1 MDLLVFALLLLVLL
15 CVLLGAGLW
24 ISMSLA
30 AVGYVAMAHVHP
42 SPGLFLASAYWEST
56 GSWTLAAL
64 PMFVW
69 MGEILFRTRLS
80 EELFNGLSPWVRWLP
95 GRLLHVNILAC
106 GIFGSVSGSSAATCA
121 TVSKIAL
128 PELKRRGY
136 DERVAVGSLATSG
149 TLGIL
154 IPPSIIMVVYAV
166 AAEVSIVRVFI
177 AGCLPGLIV
186 MALFSAYI
194 AVWALLNP
202 SKQPVREPAMPFMEK
217 LRQSAQLIPCAILII
232 VVIGTMFVGWAT
244 ATEAAAFGVLGSL
257 LMALGRRVGYGVLA
271 LGLALGVSG
280 MIAWHQ
286 ALAFVFFAVLG
297 IAAGERILTWRNFIE
312 SITGATRLSCMI
324 MFILA
329 GAAFLTK
336 AMALTGIPAALAQ
349 GVAALNLGPYGL
361 IAILTIV
368 YVLLG
373 TALDGVSMIV
383 LTTSIVIPLVQH
395 AGFDLV
401 WFGIFIVLLVEI
413 AEITPPVGFNL
424 FVMQTM
430 TGMEQ
435 TEVAKASLPFFLMLV
450 VTVVLITLFPAT
462 LVTGLPEW
470 LLAR

>member
-1 MDLLVFALLLLVLL
+1 VDLLTFALLLLVLL
-15 CVLLGAGLW
+15 CMLLGAGMW

-30 AVGYVAMAHVHP
+30 GVGYIAMFFFHP
-42 SPGLFLASAYWEST
+42 SPGLFLASAFWEST
-56 GSWTLAAL
+56 GSWSLAAL

-69 MGEILFRTRLS
+69 MGEILFRTKLS
-80 EELFNGLSPWVRWLP
+80 EELFNGLAPWVRRIP
-95 GRLLHVNILAC
+95 GGLLHVNILAC

-136 DERVAVGSLATSG
+136 DENIAIGSLATSG

-154 IPPSIIMVVYAV
+154 IPPSIIMIVYAV
-166 AAEVSIVRVFI
+166 AAEVSIIRIFI
-177 AGCLPGLIV
+177 AGCLPALIV
-186 MALFSAYI
+186 MLLFSGYI

-202 SKQPVREPAMPFMEK
+202 SKQPLREPRMNLGAK
-217 LRQSAQLIPCAILII
+217 LRASAQLIPCALLIMGT
-232 VVIGTMFVGWAT
+232 IGTMFIGWAT

-257 LMALGRRVGYGVLA
+257 VLA
-271 LGLALGVSG
+271 
-280 MIAWHQ
+280 
-286 ALAFVFFAVLG
+286 AVTRSLS
-297 IAAGERILTWRNFIE
+297 WQSFID
-312 SITGATRLSCMI
+312 SLRGATRLSCMI

-336 AMALTGIPAALAQ
+336 AMALTGIPAALAA
-349 GVAALNLGPYGL
+349 GAAALELGPYGL
-361 IAILTIV
+361 IAILTVVYIV
-368 YVLLG
+368 LG

-383 LTTSIVIPLVQH
+383 LTTSIVIPMVQQ

-430 TGMEQ
+430 TGKEQ
-435 TEVAKASLPFFLMLV
+435 TEVALASLPFFLMLV
-450 VTVVLITLFPAT
+450 VTVVLCTVFPVT
-462 LVTGLPEW
+462 LVTGMPEW
-470 LLAR
+470 LLAG

>member
-1 MDLLVFALLLLVLL
+1 MDLLTFSLLLLVVL
-15 CVLLGAGLW
+15 CLLLGAGLW

-30 AVGYVAMAHVHP
+30 AVGYIAMASASP
-42 SPGLFLASAYWEST
+42 TPGLFLAGAMWEAT

-69 MGEILFRTRLS
+69 MGEILFRTKLS
-80 EELFNGLSPWVRWLP
+80 EELFNGLAPWVRRIP

-128 PELKRRGY
+128 PELRRRGY
-136 DERVAVGSLATSG
+136 DERVAIGSLATAG
-149 TLGIL
+149 TLGIM

-177 AGCLPGLIV
+177 AGMIPGLLV
-186 MALFSAYI
+186 MGLFSAYI
-194 AVWALLNP
+194 VVWALLNP
-202 SKQPVREPAMPFMEK
+202 KKQPPVEPRMSFMEK
-217 LRQSAQLIPCAILII
+217 LRASAQLIPCALLI
-232 VVIGTMFVGWAT
+232 VAVIGSMFAGWAT
-244 ATEAAAFGVLGSL
+244 ATEAAAFGVFGSL
-257 LMALGRRVGYGVLA
+257 VLA
-271 LGLALGVSG
+271 
-280 MIAWHQ
+280 
-286 ALAFVFFAVLG
+286 AVTRTLS
-297 IAAGERILTWRNFIE
+297 WE
-312 SITGATRLSCMI
+312 SFRESLYGATRLSCMI

-329 GAAFLTK
+329 GASFLTK
-336 AMALTGIPAALAQ
+336 AMALTGIPAALAS
-349 GVAALNLGPYGL
+349 GVAALGLGPYGI
-361 IAILTIV
+361 IAILVVV
-368 YVLLG
+368 YVVLG

-383 LTTSIVIPLVQH
+383 LTTSIVVPMVQQ

-430 TGMEQ
+430 TGKEQ
-435 TEVAKASLPFFLMLV
+435 GEVAMASLPFFAMLV
-450 VTVVLITLFPAT
+450 LTVVLITLFPVT

>member
-1 MDLLVFALLLLVLL
+1 MELLSFALLLLILL
-15 CVLLGAGLW
+15 CVLLGTGLW
-24 ISMSLA
+24 IPMSLA
-30 AVGYVAMAHVHP
+30 VVGYIAMMAVHP
-42 SPGLFLASAYWEST
+42 QPGLFLASSMWEST

-69 MGEILFRTRLS
+69 MGEILFRTKLS

-128 PELKRRGY
+128 PELRRRGY
-136 DERVAVGSLATSG
+136 DEGVAIGSLATAG
-149 TLGIL
+149 TLGIM

-177 AGCLPGLIV
+177 AGMIPGILV
-186 MALFSAYI
+186 MVLFSAYI
-194 AVWALLNP
+194 AIWAVLNP
-202 SKQPVREPAMPFMEK
+202 DKQPAKEPALSFREK
-217 LRQSAQLIPCAILII
+217 MRASAQLIPCAILII
-232 VVIGTMFVGWAT
+232 AVIGTMFIGWAT
-244 ATEAAAFGVLGSL
+244 ATEAAGFGVLGSL
-257 LMALGRRVGYGVLA
+257 ILA
-271 LGLALGVSG
+271 
-280 MIAWHQ
+280 
-286 ALAFVFFAVLG
+286 AVT
-297 IAAGERILTWRNFIE
+297 RTLTWQSFKE
-312 SITGATRLSCMI
+312 SLMGATRLSCMI

-336 AMALTGIPAALAQ
+336 AMALTGIPSALAS
-349 GVAALNLGPYGL
+349 GVEALNLGPLGI
-361 IAILTIV
+361 IAILTVV
-368 YVLLG
+368 YLILG

-383 LTTSIVIPLVQH
+383 LTTSIVVPMVQT

-413 AEITPPVGFNL
+413 AEITPPLGFNL

-430 TGMEQ
+430 TGKEQ
-435 TEVAKASLPFFLMLV
+435 TEVAWASLPFFLMLV
-450 VTVVLITLFPAT
+450 LTVVLITLFPVT

>member
-1 MDLLVFALLLLVLL
+1 MEMLSFALLLLILL
-15 CVLLGAGLW
+15 CVLLGTGLW
-24 ISMSLA
+24 IPMSLA
-30 AVGYVAMAHVHP
+30 VVGYIAMIAVHP
-42 SPGLFLASAYWEST
+42 QPGLFLASSMWEST

-69 MGEILFRTRLS
+69 MGEILFRTKLS

-128 PELKRRGY
+128 PELRRRGY
-136 DERVAVGSLATSG
+136 DESVAIGSLATAG
-149 TLGIL
+149 TLGIM

-177 AGCLPGLIV
+177 AGMIPGILV
-186 MALFSAYI
+186 MVLFSAYI
-194 AVWALLNP
+194 AIWAVLNP
-202 SKQPVREPAMPFMEK
+202 DKQPAKEPALSFREK
-217 LRQSAQLIPCAILII
+217 MRASAQLIPCAILII
-232 VVIGTMFVGWAT
+232 AVIGTMFIGWAT
-244 ATEAAAFGVLGSL
+244 ATEAAGFGVLGSL
-257 LMALGRRVGYGVLA
+257 ILA
-271 LGLALGVSG
+271 
-280 MIAWHQ
+280 
-286 ALAFVFFAVLG
+286 AVT
-297 IAAGERILTWRNFIE
+297 RSLTWE
-312 SITGATRLSCMI
+312 SFKESLMGATRLSCMI

-336 AMALTGIPAALAQ
+336 GMALTGIPSALAS
-349 GVAALNLGPYGL
+349 GVEALNLGPFGI
-361 IAILTIV
+361 IAILTVV
-368 YVLLG
+368 YLILG

-383 LTTSIVIPLVQH
+383 LTTSIVVPMVQA

-413 AEITPPVGFNL
+413 AEITPPLGFNL

-430 TGMEQ
+430 TGKEQ
-435 TEVAKASLPFFLMLV
+435 TEVAWASLPFFLMLV
-450 VTVVLITLFPAT
+450 LTVVLITLFPVT

>member
-1 MDLLVFALLLLVLL
+1 MGLLGLALFLLVLL
-15 CVLLGAGLW
+15 CLLLGAGLW
-24 ISMSLA
+24 IAMALA
-30 AVGYVAMAHVHP
+30 AVGWVAMSVVHP
-42 SPGLFLASAYWEST
+42 MPGQFLASAFWEST

-69 MGEILFRTRLS
+69 MGEILFRTKLS
-80 EELFNGLSPWVRWLP
+80 EELFNGLSPWVRRIP

-128 PELKRRGY
+128 PELRRRGY
-136 DERVAVGSLATSG
+136 DERVAIGSLATSG

-186 MALFSAYI
+186 MLLFSAYI
-194 AVWALLNP
+194 AVWAMLNP
-202 SKQPVREPAMPFMEK
+202 AKQPPPEPPMRLGAK
-217 LRQSAQLIPCAILII
+217 LRQSAQLIPCGLLI
-232 VVIGTMFVGWAT
+232 VGVIGTMFVGWAT

-257 LMALGRRVGYGVLA
+257 LLAGVT
-271 LGLALGVSG
+271 GS
-280 MIAWHQ
+280 
-286 ALAFVFFAVLG
+286 
-297 IAAGERILTWRNFIE
+297 LTWRNFLD
-312 SITGATRLSCMI
+312 SLQGATRLSCMI
-324 MFILA
+324 IFILA
-329 GAAFLTK
+329 GASFLTK
-336 AMALTGIPAALAQ
+336 AMALTGIPAALAEA
-349 GVAALNLGPYGL
+349 VVHANLGPYGL
-361 IAILTIV
+361 IAILTVV

-430 TGMEQ
+430 TGKEQ
-435 TEVAKASLPFFLMLV
+435 TEVARASLPFFLLLV
-450 VTVVLITLFPAT
+450 VTVVLITLFPVT

-470 LLAR
+470 LLSR

>member
-1 MDLLVFALLLLVLL
+1 MGMLELSGLLLLLL
-15 CVLLGAGLW
+15 
-24 ISMSLA
+24 
-30 AVGYVAMAHVHP
+30 
-42 SPGLFLASAYWEST
+42 GLFLAGGLWIGMSLAFVGFIAMTFVHPQPGTYLATSFWEAT

-69 MGEILFRTRLS
+69 MGEILFRTKLS
-80 EELFNGLSPWVRWLP
+80 EELFNGLAPWVRRIP

-136 DERVAVGSLATSG
+136 DEDVAIGSLATSG
-149 TLGIL
+149 TLGIM

-177 AGCLPGLIV
+177 AGCIPGLIV
-186 MALFSAYI
+186 MALFSLYI
-194 AVWALLNP
+194 AVWAVLNP
-202 SKQPVREPAMPFMEK
+202 RKQPPMEPSLSFMEK
-217 LRQSAQLIPCAILII
+217 MRQSAQLIPCALLII
-232 VVIGTMFVGWAT
+232 GVIGTMFIGWAT

-257 LMALGRRVGYGVLA
+257 LLA
-271 LGLALGVSG
+271 
-280 MIAWHQ
+280 
-286 ALAFVFFAVLG
+286 AVTG
-297 IAAGERILTWRNFIE
+297 CLTWE
-312 SITGATRLSCMI
+312 SFRDSLTGATRLSCMI

-329 GAAFLTK
+329 GAAYLTK
-336 AMALTGIPAALAQ
+336 AMALTGIPAALAAA
-349 GVAALNLGPYGL
+349 VAGMGLGPYGI
-361 IAILTIV
+361 IAMLTVV

-373 TALDGVSMIV
+373 TALDGTSMIV
-383 LTTSIVIPLVQH
+383 LTTSIVVPMIQQ

-430 TGMEQ
+430 TGKEQ
-435 TEVAKASLPFFLMLV
+435 TAVARASLPFFLMLV
-450 VTVVLITLFPAT
+450 VTVAVITVWPAT
-462 LVTGLPEW
+462 VTWLPDV
-470 LLAR
+470 LLSR

>member
-1 MDLLVFALLLLVLL
+1 MELLSFALLLLILL
-15 CVLLGAGLW
+15 CVLLGTGLW
-24 ISMSLA
+24 IPMSLA
-30 AVGYVAMAHVHP
+30 AVGYIAMMAVHP
-42 SPGLFLASAYWEST
+42 QPGLFLASSMWEST

-69 MGEILFRTRLS
+69 MGEILFRTKLS

-128 PELKRRGY
+128 PELRRRGY
-136 DERVAVGSLATSG
+136 DEGVAIGSLATAG
-149 TLGIL
+149 TLGIM

-177 AGCLPGLIV
+177 AGMIPGILV
-186 MALFSAYI
+186 MVLFSAYI
-194 AVWALLNP
+194 AIWAVLNP
-202 SKQPVREPAMPFMEK
+202 DKQPAKEPALSFREK
-217 LRQSAQLIPCAILII
+217 MRASAQLIPCAILII
-232 VVIGTMFVGWAT
+232 AVIGTMFIGWAT
-244 ATEAAAFGVLGSL
+244 ATEAAGFGVLGSL
-257 LMALGRRVGYGVLA
+257 ILA
-271 LGLALGVSG
+271 
-280 MIAWHQ
+280 
-286 ALAFVFFAVLG
+286 AVT
-297 IAAGERILTWRNFIE
+297 RSLTWQSFKE
-312 SITGATRLSCMI
+312 SLMGATRLSCMI

-336 AMALTGIPAALAQ
+336 GMALTGIPSALAS
-349 GVAALNLGPYGL
+349 GVEALNLGPFGI
-361 IAILTIV
+361 IAILTVV
-368 YVLLG
+368 YLILG

-383 LTTSIVIPLVQH
+383 LTTSIVVPMVQT

-413 AEITPPVGFNL
+413 AEITPPLGFNL

-430 TGMEQ
+430 TGKEQ
-435 TEVAKASLPFFLMLV
+435 TEVAWASLPFFLMLV
-450 VTVVLITLFPAT
+450 LTVVLITLFPVT

>member
-1 MDLLVFALLLLVLL
+1 MEMLTFALLLLILL
-15 CVLLGAGLW
+15 CVLLGTGLW
-24 ISMSLA
+24 IPMSLA
-30 AVGYVAMAHVHP
+30 VVGYIAMMAVHP
-42 SPGLFLASAYWEST
+42 QPGLFLASSMWEST

-69 MGEILFRTRLS
+69 MGEILFRTKLS

-128 PELKRRGY
+128 PELRRRGY
-136 DERVAVGSLATSG
+136 DEGVAVGSLATAG
-149 TLGIL
+149 TLGIM

-177 AGCLPGLIV
+177 AGMIPGILV
-186 MALFSAYI
+186 MVLFSAYI
-194 AVWALLNP
+194 AIWAVLNP
-202 SKQPVREPAMPFMEK
+202 DKQPAKEPALSFREK
-217 LRQSAQLIPCAILII
+217 MRASAQLIPCAILII
-232 VVIGTMFVGWAT
+232 AVIGTMFIGWAT
-244 ATEAAAFGVLGSL
+244 ATEAAGFGVLGSL
-257 LMALGRRVGYGVLA
+257 ILA
-271 LGLALGVSG
+271 
-280 MIAWHQ
+280 
-286 ALAFVFFAVLG
+286 AVT
-297 IAAGERILTWRNFIE
+297 RTLTWQSFKE
-312 SITGATRLSCMI
+312 SLMGATRLSCMI

-336 AMALTGIPAALAQ
+336 AMALTGIPSALAS
-349 GVAALNLGPYGL
+349 GVEALNLGPLGI
-361 IAILTIV
+361 IAILTVV
-368 YVLLG
+368 YLILG

-383 LTTSIVIPLVQH
+383 LTTSIVVPMVQT

-413 AEITPPVGFNL
+413 AEITPPLGFNL

-430 TGMEQ
+430 TGKEQ
-435 TEVAKASLPFFLMLV
+435 TEVAWASLPFFLMLV
-450 VTVVLITLFPAT
+450 LTVVLITLFPVT

>member
-1 MDLLVFALLLLVLL
+1 MDLLSFALLLLILL
-15 CVLLGAGLW
+15 CVLLGTGLW
-24 ISMSLA
+24 IPMSLA
-30 AVGYVAMAHVHP
+30 VVGYIAMMAVHP
-42 SPGLFLASAYWEST
+42 QPGLFLASSMWEST

-69 MGEILFRTRLS
+69 MGEILFRTKLS

-128 PELKRRGY
+128 PELRRRGY
-136 DERVAVGSLATSG
+136 DEGVAIGSLATAG
-149 TLGIL
+149 TLGIM

-177 AGCLPGLIV
+177 AGMIPGILV
-186 MALFSAYI
+186 MVLFSAYI
-194 AVWALLNP
+194 AIWAVLNP
-202 SKQPVREPAMPFMEK
+202 DKQPAKEPALSFQEK
-217 LRQSAQLIPCAILII
+217 MRASAQLIPCAILII
-232 VVIGTMFVGWAT
+232 AVIGTMFVGWAT
-244 ATEAAAFGVLGSL
+244 ATEAAAFGVLG
-257 LMALGRRVGYGVLA
+257 ALILA
-271 LGLALGVSG
+271 
-280 MIAWHQ
+280 
-286 ALAFVFFAVLG
+286 AVT
-297 IAAGERILTWRNFIE
+297 RTLTWQSFKE
-312 SITGATRLSCMI
+312 SLMGATRLSCMI

-336 AMALTGIPAALAQ
+336 AMALTGIPTALAA
-349 GVAALNLGPYGL
+349 GVQTLNLGPFGI
-361 IAILTIV
+361 IAILTVV
-368 YVLLG
+368 YLILG

-383 LTTSIVIPLVQH
+383 LTTSIVVPMVQA

-413 AEITPPVGFNL
+413 AEITPPLGFNL

-430 TGMEQ
+430 TGKEQ
-435 TEVAKASLPFFLMLV
+435 TEVAWASLPFFLMLV
-450 VTVVLITLFPAT
+450 LTVVLITLFPVT

>member
-1 MDLLVFALLLLVLL
+1 LLILL
-15 CVLLGAGLW
+15 CVLLGTGLW
-24 ISMSLA
+24 IPMSLA
-30 AVGYVAMAHVHP
+30 VVGYIAMMAVHP
-42 SPGLFLASAYWEST
+42 QPGLFLASSMWEST

-69 MGEILFRTRLS
+69 MGEILFRTKLS

-128 PELKRRGY
+128 PELRRRGY
-136 DERVAVGSLATSG
+136 DEGVAVGSLATAG
-149 TLGIL
+149 TLGIM

-177 AGCLPGLIV
+177 AGMIPGILV
-186 MALFSAYI
+186 MVLFSAYI
-194 AVWALLNP
+194 AIWAMLNP
-202 SKQPVREPAMPFMEK
+202 DKQPAKEPALSFREK
-217 LRQSAQLIPCAILII
+217 MRASAQLIPCTILII
-232 VVIGTMFVGWAT
+232 AVIGTMFIGWAT
-244 ATEAAAFGVLGSL
+244 ATEAAGFGVLGSL
-257 LMALGRRVGYGVLA
+257 ILA
-271 LGLALGVSG
+271 
-280 MIAWHQ
+280 
-286 ALAFVFFAVLG
+286 AVT
-297 IAAGERILTWRNFIE
+297 RTLTWE
-312 SITGATRLSCMI
+312 SFKESLMGATRLSCMI

-336 AMALTGIPAALAQ
+336 AMALTGIPSALAS
-349 GVAALNLGPYGL
+349 GVEALNLGPLGI
-361 IAILTIV
+361 IAILTVV
-368 YVLLG
+368 YLILG

-383 LTTSIVIPLVQH
+383 LTTSIVVPMVQA

-413 AEITPPVGFNL
+413 AEITPPLGFNL

-430 TGMEQ
+430 TGKEQ
-435 TEVAKASLPFFLMLV
+435 TEVAWASLPFFLMLV
-450 VTVVLITLFPAT
+450 LTVVLITLFPVT